1 MVEFEESEFRGPL
14 FNQLERGSH
23 LLWEPGQVFEK
34 TIGVDRASLCIHDY
48 LWKLHGFNAPL
59 GGSVLRTRNF
69 HYIWSNTK
77 PKKLLPDFH
86 LNLFIQAKRSEYS
99 SRSKSK
105 LRPHING
112 AHWFFKITPHQQAS
126 LELLEK
132 EMDGD
137 ALVVYA
143 APVFHKQQDLYNH
156 TSNQTIVP
164 NSTFPKVSI
173 LSGHSKWYYD
183 KGGMIGVANPDFED
197 FDEANLLSQVETLRN
212 RAGDYRSN
220 NRIQNLQKLSK
231 AVRNVVENQ
240 SNSFQATQFAY
251 ENELIDDMILGY
263 GVDNYDGVKDF
274 MQIELFNYLWKLNWL
289 TF

>member
-23 LLWEPGQVFEK
+23 LLWEPGQVFEN
-34 TIGVDRASLCIHDY
+34 TIGIDRASLCVHDY

-59 GGSVLRTRNF
+59 GGSVIRTRNF

-77 PKKLLPDFH
+77 PKKLLPDFN

-99 SRSKSK
+99 STSKIK

-112 AHWFFKITPHQQAS
+112 AHWHFEVTPHQQAS

-132 EMDGD
+132 ELAGD

-143 APVFHKQQDLYNH
+143 APVFHMQQHLYDH
-156 TSNQTIVP
+156 TSNQTVVS
-164 NSTFPKVSI
+164 NSTFPKISM
-173 LSGHSKWYYD
+173 LTGHSKWYYD
-183 KGGMIGVANPDFED
+183 KGGMTGVANPDFED
-197 FDEANLLSQVETLRN
+197 FDELNLLSQIEALRN
-212 RAGDYRSN
+212 QTGVYRSDS
-220 NRIQNLQKLSK
+220 RIQNLQMLSK
-231 AVRNVVENQ
+231 AIRNVVENQ
-240 SNSFQATQFAY
+240 SNSFQATRFAY
-251 ENELIDDMILGY
+251 ELDLIDDMILDY
-263 GVDNYDGVKDF
+263 GLTNYDGVKDY
-274 MQIELFNYLWKLNWL
+274 MQIELFSYLWKLNWL

>member
-1 MVEFEESEFRGPL
+1 MTEFEESEFRGPL

-34 TIGVDRASLCIHDY
+34 TIGVDRVSLCIHEY
-48 LWKLHGFNAPL
+48 LWALHGFNAPL
-59 GGSVLRTRNF
+59 GGSVLRSRNF

-77 PKKLLPDFH
+77 PNKLLPDFN

-99 SRSKSK
+99 STSKNK
-105 LRPHING
+105 LKPHING
-112 AHWFFKITPHQQAS
+112 AHWHFEVTPHQQAS

-132 EMDGD
+132 EMSGD

-143 APVFHKQQDLYNH
+143 APVFHEQQDLYNH

-164 NSTFPKVSI
+164 NSTFPKVSM
-173 LSGHSKWYYD
+173 LTGHSKWYFD
-183 KGGMIGVANPDFED
+183 KGGMTGVANPDFED
-197 FDEANLLSQVETLRN
+197 FDQADLLTQIETLRN
-212 RAGDYRSN
+212 QVGDYRSDN
-220 NRIQNLQKLSK
+220 SIQNLQKLSK
-231 AVRNVVENQ
+231 AVNNVVEKQ
-240 SNSFQATQFAY
+240 SNSFQATRFAY
-251 ENELIDDMILGY
+251 ERELIDNMILDY
-263 GVDNYDGVKDF
+263 GLDNYNGVREY